1 MKSILESTQ
10 LETSEKTYIVDL
22 VQQNNSIA
30 VEIIQNNVTTSD
42 DEQSRIKIASSL
54 LSELIKTLENYHA
67 KLPTNPLQINEHL
80 SELDKQRI
88 ERNYLRGVPLKNLA
102 LQFDQSTE
110 LIERVLRN
118 RGIEIVDN
126 ALPKTFYSWRKGQ
139 SRRWL
144 HSCFLSHLYQ
154 LARNDN
160 SLIPATALA
169 LTSSN

>member
-80 SELDKQRI
+80 SELDKQSI

-126 ALPKTFYSWRKGQ
+126 ALPKTFYSWRKHY
-139 SRRWL
+139 RR
-144 HSCFLSHLYQ
+144 
-154 LARNDN
+154 RNN
-160 SLIPATALA
+160 RIK
-169 LTSSN
+169 

>member
-54 LSELIKTLENYHA
+54 LSELIKTLKNYHA

-80 SELDKQRI
+80 SELDKQSI

-126 ALPKTFYSWRKGQ
+126 ALPKTFYSRRKGQ
-139 SRRWL
+139 SRR
-144 HSCFLSHLYQ
+144 
-154 LARNDN
+154 
-160 SLIPATALA
+160 
-169 LTSSN
+169 

>member
-10 LETSEKTYIVDL
+10 LETSEKNYIVDL
-22 VQQNNSIA
+22 IQQNNSIT

-67 KLPTNPLQINEHL
+67 KLPTNTLLTNEHL
-80 SELDKQRI
+80 SELDKQSI

-102 LQFDQSTE
+102 LQFNQSIA
-110 LIERVLRN
+110 LIEMVLRN

-126 ALPKTFYSWRKGQ
+126 ALPKTFNSWRKGQ
-139 SRRWL
+139 SKR
-144 HSCFLSHLYQ
+144 
-154 LARNDN
+154 
-160 SLIPATALA
+160 
-169 LTSSN
+169 

>member
-30 VEIIQNNVTTSD
+30 VEIIQNNVTTSV

-67 KLPTNPLQINEHL
+67 KLPTKPLQINEHL
-80 SELDKQRI
+80 SELDKQSI

-126 ALPKTFYSWRKGQ
+126 ALPKTFYSWRKHY
-139 SRRWL
+139 RR
-144 HSCFLSHLYQ
+144 
-154 LARNDN
+154 RNN
-160 SLIPATALA
+160 RRK
-169 LTSSN
+169 

>member
-80 SELDKQRI
+80 SELDKQSI

-126 ALPKTFYSWRKGQ
+126 ALPKTFYSWSKGQ
-139 SRRWL
+139 SRR
-144 HSCFLSHLYQ
+144 
-154 LARNDN
+154 
-160 SLIPATALA
+160 
-169 LTSSN
+169 

>member
-10 LETSEKTYIVDL
+10 LGTSEKTYIVDL

-30 VEIIQNNVTTSD
+30 VEIIQNSDTTSD
-42 DEQSRIKIASSL
+42 DEQSRIQIASSL

-67 KLPTNPLQINEHL
+67 KLSTHTSQANEHL
-80 SELDKQRI
+80 SELDKQSI

-102 LQFDQSTE
+102 LQFDQSIA
-110 LIERVLRN
+110 LIEMVLRN

-139 SRRWL
+139 SRR
-144 HSCFLSHLYQ
+144 
-154 LARNDN
+154 
-160 SLIPATALA
+160 
-169 LTSSN
+169 

>member
-80 SELDKQRI
+80 SELDKQSI

-126 ALPKTFYSWRKGQ
+126 ALPKTFYS
-139 SRRWL
+139 
-144 HSCFLSHLYQ
+144 
-154 LARNDN
+154 
-160 SLIPATALA
+160 
-169 LTSSN
+169 